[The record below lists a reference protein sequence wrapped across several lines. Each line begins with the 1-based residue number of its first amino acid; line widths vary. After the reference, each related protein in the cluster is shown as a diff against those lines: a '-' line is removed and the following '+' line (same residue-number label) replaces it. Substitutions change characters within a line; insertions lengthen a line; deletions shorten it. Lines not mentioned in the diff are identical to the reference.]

1 MALEQDVP
9 RSFTTSQRKFMLFC
23 ACLVVLGAVALGW
36 SLTRYPPL
44 PPRHPL
50 PPDTGMAQVEASGV
64 LRVAMDA
71 SYPPFAVAAADGS
84 VHGFD
89 VDLARAIA
97 GQLGATAQLL
107 NISEDS
113 LSDALIAGQAD
124 VIISEQ
130 RPDPRLGLAYS
141 IPYYNAGQVLLVAA
155 DNGQITGLTDL
166 HDQTVGVELGSDA
179 DDWLRRQP
187 ASTVR
192 VKHYDAVGGAIA
204 DLEAGAIAAVI
215 TDAPN
220 AADFMQR
227 GATIRIAGPAL
238 TQDPYVV
245 AAAPQNLSLIRAVN
259 RALTALQ
266 ADGTLPAMLAKDV

>member
-1 MALEQDVP
+1 M
-9 RSFTTSQRKFMLFC
+9 TSQRKFMLFC

-36 SLTRYPPL
+36 SLTRYPAL

-130 RPDPRLGLAYS
+130 RPDRRLSLAYS
-141 IPYYNAGQVLLVAA
+141 VPYYNAGQVLLVAA
-155 DNGQITGLTDL
+155 DNRQITGLHDL
-166 HDQTVGVELGSDA
+166 RDQTVGVELGSDA

-187 ASTVR
+187 TSTVQ

-220 AADFMQR
+220 AADFMHR
-227 GATIRIAGPAL
+227 GAVIRIAGPAL

-259 RALTALQ
+259 QALTALQ